1 MHRRHSLA
9 IAIALTAVATTAPA
23 APRHFRLDEGGAHD
37 KAMRFMCSLE
47 GVSLSEGS
55 PRTEVT
61 ITRTGKFY
69 DPRYGHFEITR
80 DMLLS
85 MVRNFDAQVYG
96 QDISLDV
103 AHKPEDGAAAKILS
117 LKVDGNRLRAQ
128 VEFTKYGVAAVKDRG
143 FRYLSAEF
151 VEDFVDNE
159 QGQSHGPT
167 LLGAGLTTR
176 PVIKRLDPVTLSESD
191 PTHPVFLHPELIRQL
206 SESLEQTVMNWK
218 EELRKKLVAL
228 KLSEAT
234 ITSILSAYEQAA
246 KNLGEDA
253 KAHEALVAQLE
264 ATGKTLA
271 EANAG
276 NQPIQLSVGAAGLSA
291 DDVRKLLAEE
301 RTAQAEAD
309 KKAAATKAARVKQF
323 IDAIAAA
330 EGLSD
335 ETRKTLGE
343 AEKLITA
350 DTAEAQVT
358 ALAEQQIAMGNQLE
372 AARKLSQMGFAGRT
386 GSTHITVDDTNAI
399 RKLSADIR
407 TGLLQSGA
415 AQRGSLRLAEEDK
428 LDPFVKRVLSEFD
441 GIHAHR
447 LHAEAKML
455 AGGPVDIGD
464 TDIPASVTRQVI
476 IEAYQD
482 LKILQLVQA
491 SVDATTGA
499 THSIP
504 YEARDTSAVRNGGIV
519 YEGQAIHRA
528 GVKQMMDYAYIEPR
542 KLAMELTNEVAFFTR
557 NSNQI
562 NWDAMGR
569 NVASNAQVMRELVC
583 AALANR
589 MQRSADAYLAA
600 DIADEAGSASTVA
613 TNAYKTAK
621 WPIIRP
627 YQARDLQGTAVG
639 TAQQPIT
646 VKDGAT
652 VLAEFDGSG
661 EQAAGKYYR
670 ILSYNLGL
678 YQIVDEAGA
687 PTAPAGAVTISY
699 SYTSNVLKVSSTVAA
714 GSTYEKQMNKVLQ
727 GIGSRKAVLSQERFV
742 SPDFA
747 LMSGTLHNMVTD
759 AEQFTRAG
767 SRADSG
773 ITSLGDL
780 EPVKGV
786 PVWSTNAPGID
797 LGDERILI
805 GQRGNCWYTVAKSF
819 QTGQPFEVFD
829 SQGRPTGKK
838 GAYGEEYSSMHVPK
852 PLQGRFTS
860 VIISDDDA
868 RG

>member
-1 MHRRHSLA
+1 MLRHHTLA
-9 IAIALTAVATTAPA
+9 IAVALTATAAPT
-23 APRHFRLDEGGAHD
+23 PRHFRLDEGGAHA

-47 GVSLSEGS
+47 GVNLSEGT

-61 ITRTGKFY
+61 ITRTGKFF
-69 DPRYGHFEITR
+69 DPRYGHFEISR
-80 DMLLS
+80 EMLLS
-85 MVRNFDAQVYG
+85 MVRNFDAQAYG
-96 QDISLDV
+96 QDIFIDV
-103 AHKPEDGAAAKILS
+103 AHAPDQGAAAKVLS

-128 VEFTKYGVAAVKDRG
+128 VEFTPYGVSAVKNRG

-191 PTHPVFLHPELIRQL
+191 PKHPVFLHPELIRQL

-218 EELRKKLVAL
+218 EELRKKLTAL

-234 ITSILSAYEQAA
+234 VTSILSAYEQAA

-253 KAHEALVAQLE
+253 KAHEALVGQLE

-276 NQPIQLSVGAAGLSA
+276 NQPIQLSVQTGTAGLSA
-291 DDVRKLLAEE
+291 EDVRKLLSEE
-301 RTAQAEAD
+301 RAAQEEAA
-309 KKAAATKAARVKQF
+309 KKSADTQAARVTQF
-323 IDAIAAA
+323 NDAIAAA
-330 EGLSD
+330 EGLSED
-335 ETRKTLGE
+335 TRKTLGE
-343 AEKLITA
+343 AAKLITA
-350 DTAEAQVT
+350 ETTEAQVK

-372 AARKLSQMGFAGRT
+372 SARKLSQMGFPGRA

-415 AQRGSLRLAEEDK
+415 AQRGALRLSEEDK

-441 GIHAHR
+441 HIHAHR

-455 AGGPVDIGD
+455 AGGPVDMGD

-491 SVDATTGA
+491 SVDATTGP

-528 GVKQMMDYAYIEPR
+528 GVKQLMDYAYIEPR
-542 KLAMELTNEVAFFTR
+542 KLAMELSNEVAFFTR

-589 MQRSADAYLAA
+589 MQRGADAFLYA
-600 DIADEAGSASTVA
+600 DIADEAASASTTA
-613 TNAYKTAK
+613 TNGYKTAK

-627 YQARDLQGTAVG
+627 YQARDLQGTEVG
-639 TAQQPIT
+639 AAQQPIT

-652 VLAEFDGSG
+652 ELAEFDGSG

-687 PTAPAGAVTISY
+687 PTAPAGALTISY

-727 GIGSRKAVLSQERFV
+727 GIGSRKSVLSQERYV
-742 SPDFA
+742 TPDFA
-747 LMSGTLHNMVTD
+747 LMSGTLHNMTTD

-773 ITSLGDL
+773 ITALGDL

-838 GAYGEEYSSMHVPK
+838 GAYGEEYSSMHVPQ

-860 VIISDDDA
+860 VIVSDDDA